1 MRLWGFKIE
10 REGDDIA
17 TPTPIQPEN
26 NDGAVVIDAPSV
38 GYYVDLDASYR
49 SELDLLSKYRQM
61 SLQPEMENAISDII
75 DEAIVHDKDGDVL
88 RMNLDKLDHKVCPDK
103 IKKMIL
109 DEFRAVVNLLDFN
122 NFGDEIFRKWYID
135 GRLYYNVV
143 IDQKNPRNGI
153 QTLVYIDS
161 RKIKKV
167 RQVMKARD
175 DKGAEI
181 ITGVE
186 EFYIYNDK
194 LMMNNPNA
202 GKPQFESSTANGVRL
217 SKDSVVQVTSGIYD
231 PIKGTVLS
239 YLHKA
244 IRPMNQL
251 RFVEDATVIY
261 RVTRAPER
269 RVFYIGTGGMNKTK
283 AEQFL
288 KDMMTKF
295 RNKLNYDPVSGEV
308 KDDRRHIAMLEDFWI
323 PRREGDKTTEI
334 TQLQGGQSLGQ
345 MDDVMYFQKQLYRA
359 LGIPASRIEN
369 PASLFSIGESGQIS
383 RDEIKFDKAIARLRS
398 RFSLLFDELMERQ
411 LALKGVCTVEEWRQF
426 KQDIYYEFHTDNNY
440 VELKDS
446 QLLNMRADTMTK
458 LQPYVGI
465 YFSKL
470 WVQKKVWRMDDDD
483 IEIETTQMEK
493 ERQAAEKEEHPPL
506 AGYPPLTPPGAP
518 LPDENLGMNGPEGE
532 DSNGTAGKTKG
543 KTKEKDD
550 LNNTTQK
557 FMSGEQ

>member
-10 REGDDIA
+10 REGDDI
-17 TPTPIQPEN
+17 TIPTPIQPEN

-38 GYYVDLDASYR
+38 GYYIELDASYR
-49 SELDLLSKYRQM
+49 SELDLLTKYRQM
-61 SLQPEMENAISDII
+61 ALQPEMENAISDII
-75 DEAIVHDKDGDVL
+75 DEAIIHDEDGEVL
-88 RMNLDKLDHKVCPDK
+88 RMNLDKLDSRLCPDRVK
-103 IKKMIL
+103 GLIL
-109 DEFRAVVNLLDFN
+109 DEFKNVLNLLDFN
-122 NFGDEIFRKWYID
+122 NFGDDIFRKWYID

-143 IDQKNPRNGI
+143 IDPQNPRNGI

-167 RQVMKARD
+167 RQLIKARD

-181 ITGVE
+181 IVGVE

-194 LMMNNPNA
+194 LLMNNPNS
-202 GKPQFESSTANGVRL
+202 GKPQFETSTANGVRL

-269 RVFYIGTGGMNKTK
+269 RVFYIGTGGMNKAK

-295 RNKLNYDPVSGEV
+295 RNKLNYDPTSGEV
-308 KDDRRHIAMLEDFWI
+308 KDDRKHIAMLEDFWI
-323 PRREGDKTTEI
+323 PRREGDKTTQIE
-334 TQLQGGQSLGQ
+334 TLPGGQSLGQ
-345 MDDVMYFQKQLYRA
+345 MDDVMYFQKQLYRS

-383 RDEIKFDKAIARLRS
+383 RDEIKFDKSIGRLRS
-398 RFSLLFDELMERQ
+398 RFSLLFDALMVRQ
-411 LALKGVCTVEEWRQF
+411 LALKGVCTVEEWQQF
-426 KQDIYYEFHTDNNY
+426 KQFIHYEYHTDNNY
-440 VELKDS
+440 VELKDM

-458 LQPYVGI
+458 LQQFVGI
-465 YFSKL
+465 FFSKL
-470 WVQKKVWRMDDDD
+470 WVWKKVWRFDDDD
-483 IEIETTQMEK
+483 IELVKHEMEK
-493 ERQAAEKEEHPPL
+493 ERSEAEKEGHPPL

-518 LPDENLGMNGPEGE
+518 MPDENLGMNGPEGE
-532 DSNGTAGKTKG
+532 ESSGKTNG
-543 KTKEKDD
+543 KTNKGDD
-550 LNNTTQK
+550 LNNATNQFVNGAPK
-557 FMSGEQ
+557 